1 MGLTAPG
8 IDKNAEAR
16 LAAYL
21 RDRAASPVRIQTF
34 QKLPGGAIQE
44 NWRLDLAVDEGK
56 WQGEHALVLRRDAPT
71 AVAASHGRA
80 REYKLLQ
87 AAHRAGVTVP
97 APFLLCED
105 ATVLGGPFFIMER
118 VKGEAAGHKLSKR
131 PADPALAARLGE
143 ELARIH
149 AIAPDTPAAKGLD
162 FLEPMAGAPSL
173 ARVATYRRWLD
184 GLQAPRPALEWGL
197 RRLELAAPARS
208 EVVLCHRDFRT
219 GNYMVADGGALTGI
233 LDWEFASWGEPEED
247 VAWLCARC
255 WRFAAPEREAGGI
268 AGRKPFYDAYEQ
280 ASGRRIDA
288 ARVAWWETM
297 AHVRWAVIGCQ
308 QAERYTVGG
317 EQSLELALTAHVVP
331 DLELEVLRLTGEA
344 A

>member
-1 MGLTAPG
+1 MGVTAT
-8 IDKNAEAR
+8 DAQVR
-16 LAAYL
+16 LAAFL
-21 RDRAASPVRIQTF
+21 SEKAASPVRIEAF
-34 QKLPGGAIQE
+34 ARLPGGAIQE
-44 NWRLDLAVDEGK
+44 NWRLDIAVDKGK
-56 WQGEHALVLRRDAPT
+56 WQGRHELVLRHDAPT
-71 AVAASHGRA
+71 AVAASHGRV
-80 REYKLLQ
+80 REFRLLE
-87 AAHRAGVTVP
+87 AAHKAGVTVP

-105 ATVLGGPFFIMER
+105 SAVLGGPFFIMRR
-118 VKGEAAGHKLSKR
+118 VMGEAAGHRLTKR
-131 PADPALAARLGE
+131 PADPTLTARLGE

-149 AIAPDTPAAKGLD
+149 AITPDAPAANALS
-162 FLEPMAGAPSL
+162 FLPPLQEAPSL
-173 ARVATYRRWLD
+173 ARIALYRRWLD

-197 RRLELAAPARS
+197 RRLELTAPAKS
-208 EVVLCHRDFRT
+208 EIVLCHRDFRT
-219 GNYMVADGGALTGI
+219 GNYMVDDGALTGI

-247 VAWLCARC
+247 IGWFCARC

-268 AGRKPFYDAYEQ
+268 ADRKPFYDAYKK

-288 ARVAWWETM
+288 MRVAWWETM

-331 DLELEVLRLTGEA
+331 ELELEVLRLTAEA

>member
-1 MGLTAPG
+1 MGLTA
-8 IDKNAEAR
+8 DARAR

-21 RDRAASPVRIQTF
+21 SDKAASAVRIEAF
-34 QKLPGGAIQE
+34 DKLPGGAIQE
-44 NWRLDLAVDEGK
+44 NWRLDLAVDKGK
-56 WQGEHALVLRRDAPT
+56 WQGRHELVLRHDAPT
-71 AVAASHGRA
+71 AVAASHGRV

-87 AAHRAGVTVP
+87 AAHAAGVAVP
-97 APFLLCED
+97 APFLACGD
-105 ATVLGGPFFIMER
+105 AAVLGGPFFIMQR
-118 VKGEAAGHKLSKR
+118 VTGEAAGHRLTKR
-131 PADPALAARLGE
+131 PTDPALAARLGE
-143 ELARIH
+143 ELAHIH
-149 AIAPDTPAAKGLD
+149 AITPDAPAAKDLS
-162 FLEPMAGAPSL
+162 FLPPLEGAASL
-173 ARVATYRRWLD
+173 SRIALYRRWLD
-184 GLQAPRPALEWGL
+184 DLQASRPALEWGL
-197 RRLELAAPARS
+197 RRLELTAPAKS
-208 EVVLCHRDFRT
+208 EIVLCHRDFRT
-219 GNYMVADGGALTGI
+219 GNYMVDDGTLTGI

-247 VAWLCARC
+247 IGWFCARC

-268 AGRKPFYDAYEQ
+268 ADREPFYDAYKK

-331 DLELEVLRLTGEA
+331 ELELEVLRLTAEA